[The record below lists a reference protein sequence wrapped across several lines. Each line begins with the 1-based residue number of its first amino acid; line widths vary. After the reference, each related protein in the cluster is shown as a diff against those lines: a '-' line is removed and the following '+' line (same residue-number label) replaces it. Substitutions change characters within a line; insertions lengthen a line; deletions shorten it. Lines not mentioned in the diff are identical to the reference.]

1 MNRKCSTYAGFDL
14 PREEMQPEAVASTD
28 FNWTTMVSQ
37 SPGRKTQQQPVPYF
51 PFQETMSQRKCS
63 EYRMCQVI
71 LDSGSSQ
78 GSDSTD

>member
-14 PREEMQPEAVASTD
+14 PREEMQPEAVASID